1 MGAIAGRLVPGQ
13 FQGQSRAGDKS
24 VTGAAIETQVSGQ
37 AKIPLG
43 WRVMA
48 FSRYA
53 STIIAGS
60 ILATP
65 VTPVLADEAR
75 ALAAAAAHVA
85 AHEEAIIA
93 ELRELVALPN
103 VATSDADI
111 RRNAALLVTML
122 GKRGIAGQVL
132 EVPGA
137 PVSVLGE
144 LEVPGA
150 TRTLLFYAHFDGQP
164 IGPEAAWKTPPFE
177 PVLRAGRME
186 EDAPIVDWADATYP
200 LPDDAR
206 IYARSASDDK
216 GPIVA
221 MLAAIDALAAAK
233 IPLSA
238 NLKFFLEGEEEAGS
252 PNLARTLAAHRERLK
267 SDLWIFGD
275 GPIDPR
281 GLPRIAL
288 GARGVMGFRLTVYG
302 PATSLHS
309 GHYGNVAPNPGA
321 RLAALIASMR
331 APDSRITIAG
341 LEAPPPSEKTLV
353 LARSAFDTPGMLAA
367 AGIGA
372 AESGLDYGESILR
385 PSLNLT
391 QLLYGGSGGQRN
403 AIDPEATAG
412 FDLRLVPGM
421 KIAEARRAIE
431 AHVRGQ
437 GYALLDAPPTAAE
450 RLAHPR
456 LARFDWGDDGYPAAM
471 SSPGDPGVARVMAVM
486 QKATDGAVR
495 IAPLMGGSLPIAPIG
510 EVLGTPFVI
519 VPIVNADNNQH
530 APNENLRMK
539 EFRRGIGLYAA
550 LLAEAGYGW

>member
-1 MGAIAGRLVPGQ
+1 MKWLLACLALVSAPVAAEAQ
-13 FQGQSRAGDKS
+13 RA
-24 VTGAAIETQVSGQ
+24 VT
-37 AKIPLG
+37 
-43 WRVMA
+43 
-48 FSRYA
+48 
-53 STIIAGS
+53 
-60 ILATP
+60 
-65 VTPVLADEAR
+65 
-75 ALAAAAAHVA
+75 AAAAHVA
-85 AHEEAIIA
+85 THEEAIVG
-93 ELRELVALPN
+93 ELRGLLALPN
-103 VATSDADI
+103 LATSESDI
-111 RRNAALLVTML
+111 RRNAELLVRML
-122 GKRGIAGQVL
+122 EKRGAAARIL
-132 EVPGA
+132 ETPGA
-137 PVSVLGE
+137 PVSVYGE
-144 LEVPGA
+144 LGSPGA
-150 TRTLLFYAHFDGQP
+150 PRTLLFYAHFDGQP
-164 IGPEAAWKTPPFE
+164 VGPESAWKTPPFE
-177 PVLRAGRME
+177 PVLRSGRME
-186 EDAPIVDWADATYP
+186 DGAATVAWADAKYP
-200 LPDDAR
+200 LADEAR

-221 MLAAIDALAAAK
+221 MLAAVDALAAAK
-233 IPLSA
+233 IPRSV

-252 PNLARTLAAHRERLK
+252 PNLARTLAAHRELLS

-331 APDSRITIAG
+331 APDSAITIAG
-341 LEAPPPSEKTLV
+341 LDAPAPATAARE
-353 LARSAFDTPGMLAA
+353 LAKSAFDTPGMIAN
-367 AGIGA
+367 AGVGVT
-372 AESGLDYGESILR
+372 ESGLDYGESILR

-421 KIAEARRAIE
+421 TVANARAAIQ

-437 GYALLDAPPTAAE
+437 GYVLLDAPPTAAE
-450 RLAHPR
+450 RTANPR

-471 SSPGDPGVARVMAVM
+471 SSPDDPGVARVMSVM
-486 QKATDGAVR
+486 KAATDDAVR
-495 IAPLMGGSLPIAPIG
+495 VAPLMGGSLPIAPIG

-550 LLAEAGYGW
+550 LLAEFGKGGSRD

>member
-1 MGAIAGRLVPGQ
+1 MNP
-13 FQGQSRAGDKS
+13 
-24 VTGAAIETQVSGQ
+24 
-37 AKIPLG
+37 G
-43 WRVMA
+43 WRKPFLLVSLV
-48 FSRYA
+48 FA
-53 STIIAGS
+53 SAS
-60 ILATP
+60 ATADGP
-65 VTPVLADEAR
+65 RAVT
-75 ALAAAAAHVA
+75 AAAAHVA
-85 AHEEAIIA
+85 AHEEAIVG
-93 ELRELVALPN
+93 ELRELLALPN
-103 VATSDADI
+103 VATSEQDI
-111 RRNAALLVTML
+111 RRNAGLLVSML
-122 GKRGIAGQVL
+122 EKRGIAARIL
-132 EVPGA
+132 ETPGA
-137 PVSVLGE
+137 PVSVYGE
-144 LEVPGA
+144 LGSPRA
-150 TRTLLFYAHFDGQP
+150 KRTLLFYAHFDGQP
-164 IGPEAAWKTPPFE
+164 IGPESAWKTPPFE
-177 PVLRAGRME
+177 PVLRAGKME
-186 EDAPIVDWADATYP
+186 DGAATVAWADATYP
-200 LPDDAR
+200 LADEAR
-206 IYARSASDDK
+206 IYARSSSDDK

-233 IPLSA
+233 IPRSV
-238 NLKFFLEGEEEAGS
+238 NLKFFLEGEEEMGS
-252 PNLARTLAAHRERLK
+252 PNLARTLALHRDLLR

-288 GARGVMGFRLTVYG
+288 GVRGVTGFRLTVYG

-331 APDSRITIAG
+331 APDSSITIAE
-341 LEAPPPSEKTLV
+341 LDAPAPAPAARELAKT
-353 LARSAFDTPGMLAA
+353 AFDTPGMLAG

-372 AESGLDYGESILR
+372 TESGLDYGESILR
-385 PSLNLT
+385 PALNVT

-421 KIAEARRAIE
+421 TVANARAAIE

-437 GYALLDAPPTAAE
+437 GYVLLDAPPTGAE
-450 RLAHPR
+450 RVARPR

-471 SSPGDPGVARVMAVM
+471 SSPDDPGVARVMAVM
-486 QKATDGAVR
+486 KAATDDAVR

-550 LLAEAGYGW
+550 LLAEFGKGDSGN